1 MNLLKQTFSAVI
13 LMLITMSF
21 SQCAS
26 TNTLE
31 KKPSITLKQVYYER
45 WVAGV
50 KGGGSGVNLFI
61 PIQSNTNKSVLDSVY
76 FQGKGAKLEMINQE
90 LVVGRFKTEANRS
103 KEDIIMSNEAYA
115 EYGQNK
121 SMYTPKMPF
130 ELEENECVI
139 SYLENGIKKYFKVG
153 DVVFKKSRPIPSV
166 KLQ

>member
-1 MNLLKQTFSAVI
+1 MNLLKQTISAVI

-26 TNTLE
+26 INTLE
-31 KKPSITLKQVYYER
+31 KNPSVTLKQVYYET

-50 KGGGSGVNLFI
+50 KGGGSGVNLFL

-76 FQGKGAKLEMINQE
+76 FQGKGTKLELINQQ
-90 LVVGRFKTEANRS
+90 LAVGRFKTEANRP
-103 KEDIIMSNEAYA
+103 KQDIIMSNEPYA
-115 EYGQNK
+115 EYGQNRLT
-121 SMYTPKMPF
+121 YTPKIPF

-139 SYLENGIKKYFKVG
+139 SYLENGTKKYFKVD

-166 KLQ
+166 KPQ